1 MKEKV
6 MREIYFA
13 KRQAHSAEWAM
24 PLSFHERFQATTV
37 EPLRKY
43 SNSNCASRR
52 RMKESLEMSFDYQA
66 YLDTIIA
73 AQQIDQTR
81 PH

>member
-37 EPLRKY
+37 EPLENIQMRLLVTVQVEGVWKIHWRW
-43 SNSNCASRR
+43 A
-52 RMKESLEMSFDYQA
+52 L
-66 YLDTIIA
+66 TIKVM
-73 AQQIDQTR
+73 
-81 PH
+81 